1 MKLLAFLSVSVLEC
15 LPKIVVELM
24 PDYKHEFKILTKIT
38 AGSVFP
44 EKGYKGFEI
53 NCQIQKV

>member
-1 MKLLAFLSVSVLEC
+1 
-15 LPKIVVELM
+15 M

-53 NCQIQKV
+53 KLTVRFRKYNIVFETVASFKVKINNIS